1 MNNGMKDNNKMEK
14 QQISNTIGSLVKTSR
29 KSKGLSQYRLAKEAK
44 ITAVHVKG
52 IEDGMLSP
60 RVDTLNKICK
70 ALQMEIRL
78 PIY

>member
-1 MNNGMKDNNKMEK
+1 MKDNNKMEK

-29 KSKGLSQYRLAKEAK
+29 KSKGLSQYRLAKEAG
-44 ITAVHVKG
+44 ITPVHVRE
-52 IEDGMLSP
+52 IEHGMLSP

-78 PIY
+78 PMN

>member
-1 MNNGMKDNNKMEK
+1 MEK
-14 QQISNTIGSLVKTSR
+14 RELSNTIGSLVKTSR
-29 KSKGLSQYRLAKEAK
+29 KSKGLSQYRLAKEAG
-44 ITAVHVKG
+44 ITPVHVRE
-52 IEDGMLSP
+52 IEHGMLSP